1 MSSLTFIGLQLL
13 VLLVLAPLTSG
24 IIKKWKALSQKRKG
38 LPILQLY
45 RDIFKLFQKVLV
57 ISATASW
64 VFTAA
69 PYITLITVLL
79 AGLFV
84 PVTLYFGSLSFAGDL
99 LLVVYTL
106 ALGRFFMALAGLD
119 TGSTF
124 GGMGSSREMLISA
137 LMEPALLVAL
147 FTLGLLSG
155 STSIAAMMASSAAD
169 SLLIFQ
175 PVYWLLAAAVFI
187 ILIAETARIPVDDP
201 ATHLELTM
209 VHEAMLLEYSGRYL
223 ALMELAAAVKQLL
236 FLTLLANIFIP
247 LDSWLLGPATL
258 GQNLPLSLL
267 LYFIKIVILS
277 VLVGLV
283 EINTVKLRFFS
294 VPNLAAVSFTLSFL
308 AFVQYFVIGR

>member
-1 MSSLTFIGLQLL
+1 MSSLAFILLQIIVL
-13 VLLVLAPLTSG
+13 VILAPLSSG
-24 IIKKWKALSQKRKG
+24 IIAKVKAISQKRKG
-38 LPILQLY
+38 PPLLQRYL
-45 RDIFKLFQKVLV
+45 DLFKLFKKEMV
-57 ISATASW
+57 ISETASW
-64 VFTAA
+64 VFRAT
-69 PYITLITVLL
+69 PYITIVTALL

-84 PVTLYFGSLSFAGDL
+84 PITLQLGSLGFAGDL
-99 LLVVYTL
+99 ILVVYTL
-106 ALGRFFMALAGLD
+106 GLGRFFMALAALD

-155 STSIAAMMASSAAD
+155 STSIYQIMYTSASSGFIM
-169 SLLIFQ
+169 LQ
-175 PVYWLLAAAVFI
+175 PVYWLLAAAIFI

-223 ALMELAAAVKQLL
+223 ALMELAAAVKQLI

-247 LDSWLLGPATL
+247 LGGLFTLVSPAASL
-258 GQNLPLSLL
+258 VSSLAVYFLKIVFLSL
-267 LYFIKIVILS
+267 II
-277 VLVGLV
+277 GLF

-308 AFVQYFVIGR
+308 AFVQYYVIGR